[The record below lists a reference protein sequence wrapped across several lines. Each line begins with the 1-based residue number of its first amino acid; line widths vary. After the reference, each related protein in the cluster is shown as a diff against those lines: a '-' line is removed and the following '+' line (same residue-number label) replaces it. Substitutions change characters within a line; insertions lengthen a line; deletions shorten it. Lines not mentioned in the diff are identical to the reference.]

1 MLLSDMKNLTSNS
14 DEIIHYLQLLRLI
27 LPFLHVFISVLAKI
41 HYILATKIIAILIY
55 FIVLSL
61 FYFFIFIFQICRR
74 LMPAWPKACFRL
86 AKARLALK
94 LYEEAAVAAF
104 EGCKL
109 DDANIDLKNL
119 LRECVAQGKEDHQ
132 RKIAS
137 GEIPIV

>member
-1 MLLSDMKNLTSNS
+1 MTNYTLLNS
-14 DEIIHYLQLLRLI
+14 H
-27 LPFLHVFISVLAKI
+27 
-41 HYILATKIIAILIY
+41 
-55 FIVLSL
+55 
-61 FYFFIFIFQICRR
+61 FYFCCSTVSLLLQRLLQSIYLIIFILFCFVFFLQICRR

-94 LYEEAAVAAF
+94 MYEEAAVAAF